1 MIQNFKILIIFLGFV
16 ILRTPARLEE
26 NVCLLC
32 LPKPHIEIEENSCT
46 VTGYGKPS
54 LNAPIPRGASYWED
68 KTTDGIL
75 REAQLE
81 ILDNEVCSDYVHK
94 NTLNEEKSDMNMTNL
109 VCAGGNGNEKACFVS

>member
-1 MIQNFKILIIFLGFV
+1 MSGTRNSIPLGFV

-32 LPKPHIEIEENSCT
+32 LPKPHIEIEENCWT
-46 VTGYGKPS
+46 VTSCGEPS
-54 LNAPIPRGASYWED
+54 LNAPIPRGAAYWED

-75 REAQLE
+75 REAQLK
-81 ILDNEVCSDYVHK
+81 ILDTEVCSDYVLENSFH
-94 NTLNEEKSDMNMTNL
+94 EEQRNMNMTNI